1 MRAPFRVVV
10 ITGAS
15 SGLGASLAK
24 AYARSQVTLGLL
36 GRDQQRLDETARA
49 CEAKGA
55 VVSAGR
61 IDVRDT
67 SAMACWL
74 RDFDARH
81 PVDLVVANAG
91 TSNGPAPDSPSEGA
105 DAVTRQVQVNLLGA
119 VNTIEPLLPAFC
131 QRRHGRVV
139 VVASIAAYRGLPYS
153 PGYCAS
159 KAGLRAYAEALRP
172 RLAQYNVGM
181 TVVCP
186 GFFDSPMT
194 DRFDGPTPFLLTS
207 ERAAAFVKRGIE
219 HGRRRIAFPWPL
231 VFGLQL
237 CDLAPAGIGDAILRR
252 YRFRIHPAGE
262 GVEEFAAIR
271 SCVLRDAPEGA
282 PHQREERF

>member
-1 MRAPFRVVV
+1 LLEEPQTSVVTISGRRQSKNAGMRTQFSVLI

-24 AYARSQVTLGLL
+24 AYAGPQVTLGLL
-36 GRDQQRLDETARA
+36 GRDRRRLEATARA

-55 VVSAGR
+55 IVSTAA
-61 IDVRDT
+61 IDVT
-67 SAMACWL
+67 EAAAMASWL
-74 RDFDARH
+74 CQFDYQH

-91 TSNGPAPDSPSEGA
+91 TSTGPDPVSASEGVEA
-105 DAVTRQVQVNLLGA
+105 ATRQVRVNLLGA
-119 VNTIEPLLPAFC
+119 INTVEPLLPSLCSRAC
-131 QRRHGRVV
+131 GRIA

-172 RLAQYNVGM
+172 RLEERGIGV

-194 DRFDGPTPFLLTS
+194 DRFDGPTPFLVAGDD
-207 ERAAAFVKRGIE
+207 AARIVKRGIDR
-219 HGRRRIAFPWPL
+219 GRRRVAFPWPL
-231 VFGLQL
+231 VRGLQI
-237 CDLAPAGIGDAILRR
+237 CDLAPAVVGDAILRR
-252 YRFRIHPAGE
+252 YRFQIHSA
-262 GVEEFAAIR
+262 
-271 SCVLRDAPEGA
+271 
-282 PHQREERF
+282 